1 MIRWLFSFRQSD
13 EKVETFVN
21 TQEED
26 QAIANAVDSADEFVY
41 LRVPGKIAYVRL
53 SDVKM
58 IIREEVDEKALAERI
73 AQQTEA
79 QAATPTA

>member
-1 MIRWLFSFRQSD
+1 MIRWLFCFDKSD
-13 EKVETFVN
+13 DKVETFVN

-58 IIREEVDEKALAERI
+58 IIREEVDEKALAERL
-73 AQQTEA
+73 AQQAESKVEA
-79 QAATPTA
+79 PTA

>member
-1 MIRWLFSFRQSD
+1 MIRWLFCFDKSD
-13 EKVETFVN
+13 DKVETFVN

-26 QAIANAVDSADEFVY
+26 QAIANAVDSQDEFVY

-58 IIREEVDEKALAERI
+58 IIREEVDEKALAERL
-73 AQQTEA
+73 AQQEDKVE
-79 QAATPTA
+79 TPTAQ